1 MYEDGSTAFG
11 GNNFLEFRDLCE
23 FRHEQIHV
31 VWEVNMN
38 ESEEVLAYSVGDMWI
53 PTYHDEKL
61 VTRAVWAS
69 LVAKVKAECS
79 CKCLLPF
86 LFTWT
91 YGFRRNYVVMISEV
105 PCDCLCML

>member
-69 LVAKVKAECS
+69 LVAEVKAECACNAYFPS
-79 CKCLLPF
+79 FHMDLWIP
-86 LFTWT
+86 
-91 YGFRRNYVVMISEV
+91 
-105 PCDCLCML
+105 